1 MSGTPG
7 LFLHRKEIYLTEV
20 KLTVACE
27 VRSKTGSPC
36 HRRADV
42 EIGGV
47 AFCEPCAREQES
59 YFAIGELTQEDE
71 TQGSGSK
78 LLVEALKRLRG
89 KRTGGT
95 KSTASGTHHRL
106 SSLEETESLALTNG

>member
-42 EIGGV
+42 EIGAV

-59 YFAIGELTQEDE
+59 YFAIGELTQEEARDLH
-71 TQGSGSK
+71 SK
-78 LLVEALKRLRG
+78 
-89 KRTGGT
+89 
-95 KSTASGTHHRL
+95 
-106 SSLEETESLALTNG
+106 SLADVLERMRRDRAGSTDLSLDADTVVLA